1 MRVLG
6 YTRIYLLIKF
16 MYSNNSPNVY
26 ITNYK
31 RNKKCKFTGDPI
43 DTNMHQVALFPQCNF

>member
-1 MRVLG
+1 MRILG
-6 YTRIYLLIKF
+6 YTRNYLLIKF